1 MIKKIITIPHILLFR
16 RSSNRDVIE
25 RDILR
30 WFQIYKPDLQK
41 YSVSNTLVWLLDS
54 YPEFRNLFYL
64 RIGHFSSILG
74 RLLLFIAKI
83 LYKPPVEIL
92 RFGEPI
98 DLGPGLFARTG
109 FSSIIGAEKIG
120 ENCWV
125 NPGVAIGY
133 RDDKGGLPVIGNN
146 VYIGAGAKILGP
158 ITIGDNVVI
167 GANAV
172 VSKDVP
178 SDCTV
183 AGVPARIIKRGD
195 EKVKEKLTV
204 SNP

>member
-1 MIKKIITIPHILLFR
+1 M
-16 RSSNRDVIE
+16 
-25 RDILR
+25 
-30 WFQIYKPDLQK
+30 
-41 YSVSNTLVWLLDS
+41 
-54 YPEFRNLFYL
+54 
-64 RIGHFSSILG
+64 
-74 RLLLFIAKI
+74 
-83 LYKPPVEIL
+83 YKPPVEIL

-98 DLGPGLFARTG
+98 DLGPGFFARTG
-109 FSSIIGAEKIG
+109 FGSIIGAQKIG

-125 NPGVAIGY
+125 NPGIAIGY